1 MRLLRTQMLIPL
13 TASLTLVA
21 IVATTMCIV
30 IGGILATAAH
40 GATIDGMFWMLIV
53 RSAPSSSLTVDL
65 TRDCRVWNGRRV
77 SGLFHVRIGSS

>member
-1 MRLLRTQMLIPL
+1 MRLLGTQMLIPFIII
-13 TASLTLVA
+13 LTLVA

-53 RSAPSSSLTVDL
+53 HSAPSNLTVDL
-65 TRDCRVWNGRRV
+65 PRDCRVWDGRRV
-77 SGLFHVRIGSS
+77 SGLFHIRIGSR